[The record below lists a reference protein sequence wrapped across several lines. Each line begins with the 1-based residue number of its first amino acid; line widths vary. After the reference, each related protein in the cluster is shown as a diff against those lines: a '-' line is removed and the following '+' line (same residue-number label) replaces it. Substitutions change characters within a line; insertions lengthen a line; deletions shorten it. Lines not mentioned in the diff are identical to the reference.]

1 SDRKRIRL
9 ACTGAALPRCYSSM
23 GPGRFRNRRPP
34 GAMLVVRSRRG
45 ARAGRGASFERREG
59 VMSATVVAVSLTLAM
74 NSFGLGGAPVPARF
88 QDLSFRYLVPPGPG
102 NGWGFLNGSPD
113 GYGWV
118 SYGVYLPLGADRTA
132 EYFFPRYLAVPAAQ
146 MFPETYYD

>member
-1 SDRKRIRL
+1 RSSLDLSQRHLVVPYHAQLHGRVDLAQPLDQVVGERVVIVDEQDHGRSPARRKRRATQNPHRHHFWIVTSNRSDRKRIRL
-9 ACTGAALPRCYSSM
+9 ACTGAALRRCYSSM

-74 NSFGLGGAPVPARF
+74 NSFGLG
-88 QDLSFRYLVPPGPG
+88 
-102 NGWGFLNGSPD
+102 
-113 GYGWV
+113 
-118 SYGVYLPLGADRTA
+118 
-132 EYFFPRYLAVPAAQ
+132 
-146 MFPETYYD
+146 